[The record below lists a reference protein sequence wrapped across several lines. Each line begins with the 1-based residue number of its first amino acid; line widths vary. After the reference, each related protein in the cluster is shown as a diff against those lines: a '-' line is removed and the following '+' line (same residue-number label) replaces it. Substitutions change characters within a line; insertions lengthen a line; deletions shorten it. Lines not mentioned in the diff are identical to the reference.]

1 MNDLKPILLKLA
13 SGSSLKE
20 KEAQLAFDIVMSGG
34 ATPSQIG
41 ALCMGMR
48 VRGETV
54 DEIAGAAKSMR
65 EKALKMEAPEGSV
78 DTAGTGGDGMGT
90 YNVST
95 AAAIVAAAC
104 GVPVAKHGN
113 KAISSKTGSADVLS
127 ALGVNIDAPLELI
140 RESLWSH
147 NIGFFMATRHH
158 GAMKHVGPT
167 RAELGTRTIF
177 NLLGPLSNPTATKR
191 QLVGVYDQKWC
202 LPLAEVF
209 GKLGAEH
216 VWVVH
221 GMDGMDEL
229 TISGPSFV
237 ACYNLGE
244 LTSFEVTPEDANL
257 KQRNI
262 EDLRGGD
269 AVTNSK
275 EILALLNGKQSAYQ
289 DIVVLNAA
297 ATLIVGEKAESLAEG
312 AELALQAINTGRAQ
326 QTLDKLIEISNRM
339 ILENK

>member
-127 ALGVNIDAPLELI
+127 ALGVNIDAPMELI

-147 NIGFFMATRHH
+147 NIGFFMAPRHH
-158 GAMKHVGPT
+158 GAMKYVGPV
-167 RAELGTRTIF
+167 RKKIGKRTIF
-177 NLLGPLSNPTATKR
+177 NMIGPLSSPALVKN
-191 QLVGVYDQKWC
+191 QVVGVFD
-202 LPLAEVF
+202 E
-209 GKLGAEH
+209 KLLEIFANALKDLKIDFAWIVNSEDGLDEISPYAKTN
-216 VWVVH
+216 VVQLKNNNITQIVINPK
-221 GMDGMDEL
+221 EL
-229 TISGPSFV
+229 NIKP
-237 ACYNLGE
+237 N
-244 LTSFEVTPEDANL
+244 SFENLLGKNPEYNSQKIL
-257 KQRNI
+257 EIFKG
-262 EDLRGGD
+262 EDNDFSL
-269 AVTNSK
+269 AVC
-275 EILALLNGKQSAYQ
+275 
-289 DIVVLNAA
+289 LNAA
-297 ATLIVGEKAESLAEG
+297 AGLIVCNKHENFEDAYEECRKHILSGKTFNYL
-312 AELALQAINTGRAQ
+312 
-326 QTLDKLIEISNRM
+326 KLIQNG
-339 ILENK
+339 

>member
-1 MNDLKPILLKLA
+1 MNDLKPLLSKLA
-13 SGSSLKE
+13 TGFPLGE
-20 KEAQLAFDIVMSGG
+20 QEAKLAFDIVMSGG

-78 DTAGTGGDGMGT
+78 DTAGTGGDGIGT

-95 AAAIVAAAC
+95 AAAIVIAAC

-127 ALGVNIDAPLELI
+127 ALGVNINAPMELI
-140 RESLWSH
+140 RECLWSH
-147 NIGFFMATRHH
+147 NIGFFMAPRHH

-167 RAELGTRTIF
+167 RTELGTRTIF
-177 NLLGPLSNPTATKR
+177 NLLGPLSNPTSTKR
-191 QLVGVYDQKWC
+191 QLVGVFDQKWC
-202 LPLAEVF
+202 MPLAEVF
-209 GKLGAEH
+209 GKLGAKH

-237 ACYNLGE
+237 ACYNEGE
-244 LTSFEVTPEDANL
+244 LTNFEVTPEDANL
-257 KQRNI
+257 KQTNI
-262 EDLRGGD
+262 QDIRGGD
-269 AVTNSK
+269 AETNSR
-275 EILALLNGKQSAYQ
+275 EIVALLSGKPGAYQ

-297 ATLIVGEKAESLAEG
+297 ATLIVGGKVESLAEG
-312 AELALQAINTGRAQ
+312 AELALEAIHCGRAQ
-326 QTLDKLIEISNRM
+326 QTLENLIETSNRK
-339 ILENK
+339 LVEAK

>member
-1 MNDLKPILLKLA
+1 MDNLKPLLLKLA
-13 SGSSLKE
+13 TGSRLEE
-20 KEAQLAFDIVMSGG
+20 KEAQSAFDIVMSGG

-54 DEIAGAAKSMR
+54 DEIAGAARSMR

-90 YNVST
+90 YNIST
-95 AAAIVAAAC
+95 AAAI

-127 ALGVNIDAPLELI
+127 ALGVNIDAPMELI
-140 RESLWSH
+140 RESLWSN
-147 NIGFFMATRHH
+147 NIGFFMAPRHH
-158 GAMKHVGPT
+158 GAMKHVGAT
-167 RAELGTRTIF
+167 RTELGTRTIF
-177 NLLGPLSNPTATKR
+177 NLLGPLSNPTTTKR
-191 QLVGVYDQKWC
+191 QLVGVYHQKWC
-202 LPLAEVF
+202 LPIAEVF
-209 GKLGAEH
+209 GKLGAKH

-237 ACYNLGE
+237 ACYNSGE
-244 LTSFEVTPEDANL
+244 LTSFEVKPEDANL
-257 KQRNI
+257 KQKDI
-262 EDLRGGD
+262 QDLRGGD
-269 AVTNSK
+269 AATNSK
-275 EILALLNGKQSAYQ
+275 ELLALLNGKQSAYQ

-297 ATLIVGEKAESLAEG
+297 ATLIVGGKVESLAEG
-312 AELALQAINTGRAQ
+312 AELAFQAIYTGRAQ
-326 QTLDKLIEISNRM
+326 QTLHNLIEISNR
-339 ILENK
+339 IVPENK